1 MEKMDAGIS
10 LTDYL
15 RKKLSHRKAF
25 LWGTGTC
32 SVKGEM
38 LLEYLNITK
47 WNYIDKEEIKQKN
60 GYKNRKVFSLQEALE
75 TEGSYIFIAVLHS
88 DSLANELKD
97 NGLHELDDFISVV
110 KCEAYDSFLKSFGGA
125 SYSDFIHK
133 LDIRNFGEP
142 GYGFFVC
149 CEGYSQKESILVYS
163 FGIGENISFSQD
175 LADKYGQAEIYA
187 FDPTP
192 KAIKFMNDYD
202 KKKFSY
208 FRFFE
213 FGLSDVDG
221 VQKFFLPKNRNYVSG
236 SVKCNSSVNENDY
249 INVQMYTLRK
259 ILELLGHNHI
269 DLLKMDIEGSEFV
282 VLPQLLK
289 DRISIGQICVEL
301 HDRLIENGEKE
312 RKVLLELLQENGYIL
327 IYMSETGEE
336 LTFIKKEKVNISP
349 IIKGK
354 YD

>member
-1 MEKMDAGIS
+1 MDRMDAGIC

-15 RKKLSHRKAF
+15 SKKLSRRKAF
-25 LWGTGTC
+25 VWGTGKC

-38 LLEYLNITK
+38 LLEYLNVTE

-60 GYKNRKVFSLQEALE
+60 GYKNKKVFSLQEALE
-75 TEGSYIFIAVLHS
+75 TEGSYICIAVLHS
-88 DSLANELKD
+88 DSLANELKS

-110 KCEAYDSFLKSFGGA
+110 KCEAYESFLKSFGGA
-125 SYSDFIHK
+125 SYFNLIHN

-142 GYGFFVC
+142 GYGFSVC
-149 CEGYSQKESILVYS
+149 CAGYSQKESILMYS

-175 LADKYGQAEIYA
+175 LANKYDQVEIYA

-192 KAIKFMNDYD
+192 RAIKFMNDYD
-202 KKKFSY
+202 KKKISRFK
-208 FRFFE
+208 FFE

-236 SVKCNSSVNENDY
+236 SAKCNSTVNENDY
-249 INVQMYTLRK
+249 INVQMYTLKK

-269 DLLKMDIEGSEFV
+269 DLLKMDIEGSEFT

-289 DRISIGQICVEL
+289 DCISIEQICVEL
-301 HDRLIENGEKE
+301 HDRLIENGDKE
-312 RKVLLELLQENGYIL
+312 RKVLLELLQESGYVL

-336 LTFIKKEKVNISP
+336 LTFIKEEKVNISSA
-349 IIKGK
+349 IKEK
-354 YD
+354 I